1 MDRPLWQI
9 LLCMTLLG
17 FAIERVVVASALG
30 TERIGSDGIAFFGL
44 QAALGVVAAV
54 VCWVRRE
61 WTLGWAFGL
70 FLAWAVSVALVSL
83 LGGSPAQA

>member
-1 MDRPLWQI
+1 
-9 LLCMTLLG
+9 LL
-17 FAIERVVVASALG
+17 
-30 TERIGSDGIAFFGL
+30 GIAFFGL

-70 FLAWAVSVALVSL
+70 FLAWAASVALVSL